1 MVKKRLKNVINIG
14 LELDKIDQKVLEE
27 LSQILGDLLANNL
40 SMVLGRRI
48 EFQVSL
54 ELEVS
59 DTLDLSVD
67 LYLESSEPL
76 PPEILAEID
85 KRVDEAIVK
94 FEELIAQ
101 KFGKTK
107 H

>member
-1 MVKKRLKNVINIG
+1 MKKKLKNVINIG
-14 LELDKIDQKVLEE
+14 LDLDRIDQRVLEE
-27 LSQILGDLLANNL
+27 LSQTLGDLLANNL
-40 SMVLGRRI
+40 STILGRRI
-48 EFQVSL
+48 EFQVAL

-76 PPEILAEID
+76 APEVLVEID
-85 KRVDEAIVK
+85 KRIDEAIVK
-94 FEELIAQ
+94 FEELVAQ

-107 H
+107 Q